1 LPLTEPEPPAPS
13 DDDPPEPS
21 TPPPGGRS
29 FKKLVLGLVAG
40 ALCLFIGGA
49 VWFWLYPDQPG
60 PVRTVSVTVE
70 IPAGAGLL
78 GIKKILAQAGV
89 IHDDFRFFLWA
100 KLLAGRRLKAG
111 EYAFAP
117 GMSPR
122 AVISLL
128 ASGKTVP
135 HAITVV
141 EGFNLYQTAEVIQA
155 GGWGRQE
162 EFWQL
167 VTDPGF
173 INSFGLQA
181 ATLEGYLFPDTYF
194 FEKGTGLRVIV
205 TAMVK
210 RMVQVL
216 DEERAKKGQRGS
228 GSEAEKP
235 ALIPYE
241 VLILASIIEKETAL
255 AAERPLVAKVFLNR
269 LRLGMKLQT
278 DPTVI
283 YGLAKFGAP
292 LTKDDLD
299 TSTPFNTYAN
309 RGLPVGP
316 ICNPGRTAIAA
327 ALNPAADD
335 YTYFVSQNDGS
346 HYFSKSLSE
355 HNQAVARYR
364 KKREAAQEAGEKAE
378 RDN

>member
-1 LPLTEPEPPAPS
+1 M
-13 DDDPPEPS
+13 
-21 TPPPGGRS
+21 
-29 FKKLVLGLVAG
+29 AG
-40 ALCLFIGGA
+40 VLCLFVGVGI
-49 VWFWLYPDQPG
+49 WFWLYPDQAG
-60 PVRTVSVTVE
+60 PVRTAPVTVE
-70 IPAGAGLL
+70 IPAGTGLVS
-78 GIKKILAQAGV
+78 IKNILAQAGV
-89 IHDDFRFFLWA
+89 VHDDLRFVLWA
-100 KLLAGRRLKAG
+100 KLMAGRRLKAG

-122 AVISLL
+122 AVILLL
-128 ASGKTVP
+128 ASGKTVS
-135 HAITVV
+135 HAITVP
-141 EGFNLYQTAEVIQA
+141 EGFTLYQTAEVIQA
-155 GGWGRQE
+155 GGWGSPE

-167 VTDPGF
+167 ALDPGL
-173 INSFGLQA
+173 ITSLGLQA

-205 TAMVK
+205 TTMVK

-216 DEERAKKGQRGS
+216 DEERVKNGQG
-228 GSEAEKP
+228 GPDAEKSS
-235 ALIPYE
+235 LNPYE

-255 AAERPLVAKVFLNR
+255 ASERPLVAKVFLNR

-292 LTKDDLD
+292 LTRNDLE
-299 TSTPFNTYAN
+299 TPTPYNTYAN

-327 ALNPAADD
+327 ALNPASDD

-346 HYFSKSLSE
+346 HYFSKTLTE

-364 KKREAAQEAGEKAE
+364 KKRGATQETEEKAGKE
-378 RDN
+378 D